1 MSALT
6 DPLKIADWLIA
17 RAGSMPGAD
26 VYKGTII
33 NAKGLL
39 LTPGASG
46 GDAVKLSTT
55 MKTQGEAVRHGLPV
69 VAELE
74 VKAATPAA
82 VAAAAPAAPAAPAAV
97 VANPGAAGKEDAAAA
112 AALGA
117 VAANPSSALALAK
130 GAMAP
135 AAVEAPVAVEA
146 PAPVEPAAAPV
157 EPAAAPVEPAAPPGG
172 EAPGADAVAADGAT
186 APQSGVASEAENQLG
201 GRSRKTRHR
210 TPKRHRSAKS
220 KGGKRLSKKKTN
232 KRK

>member
-157 EPAAAPVEPAAPPGG
+157 EPAAPPGG